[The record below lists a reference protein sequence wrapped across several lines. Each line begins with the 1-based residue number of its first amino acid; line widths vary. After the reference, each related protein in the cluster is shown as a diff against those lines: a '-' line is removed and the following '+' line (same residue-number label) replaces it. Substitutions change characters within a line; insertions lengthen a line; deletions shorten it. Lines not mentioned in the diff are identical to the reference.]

1 MFLKRIEIQGF
12 KSFADRSVISFEH
25 PVTGIV
31 GPNGCGKSNIS
42 DAIRWVLGEQS
53 VKSLRGSSMSDVIF
67 QGSADRRSVN
77 MAEVTLVFD
86 NKNRSLNSD
95 QQEIEITRRIY
106 RSGNEAQYL
115 INRVQVRLKDVLDL
129 ILDSGLGRDSLSM
142 ISQGNISSF
151 AEAKPIERRA
161 IFEEAA
167 GVAKYKKRKLE
178 SLSKLERTNDN
189 IERAMD
195 IFAELE
201 RQVSPL
207 KRQAKKAEIYKEKK
221 KRLEEIE
228 IAVLVQ
234 DIKNCNEQLDEC
246 RQRLFELESEK
257 LMYETTVQVHETANA
272 EGKKEMVALDIEINR
287 LQDEM
292 IRVLNE
298 IQTLETRK
306 VEIDEKRKY
315 ALEVGNTEEKARH
328 LKELLNEA
336 KLELEDRQ
344 SRYSAIETEIKL
356 LSENLTQTAMNY
368 AQFNQDYDGQSSIL
382 RRLVNR
388 REVLENLI
396 RQPFNTQAGV
406 RAVVENQNL
415 LSGVLGVVAQVLKP
429 HKGYEEA
436 VSTAL
441 GGALYNIVTTDE
453 ASARKAIDFLKRNQ
467 SGRATFLPLR
477 VMKAHS
483 IRPEHEMIAKNAQ
496 GYLGVAGDFV
506 ECDECFDPIVANL
519 LDSVLVTDD
528 LKNANTLAE
537 MLRFQYKIVTLD
549 GDVVHR
555 GGSMSGGKA
564 KNSNSFMT
572 NQKEY
577 DEIGDRITAQQA
589 KVDLA
594 FKALN
599 DIRKQRSEIES
610 KLTQARITHAQL
622 EPVVDAK
629 RAKYE
634 RLKNDY
640 EQLHPQTEEAEN
652 TSFADDLI
660 VHLNKAYSARD
671 EITMMIRRKREER
684 VKLSQEVERK
694 EQQIRQNRK
703 KLEEANRLERD
714 IQIEKTRFETRLE
727 TTLNRLTSEYQ
738 MTYEFALEKC
748 SGDLIENAKE
758 EVLQLRHEI
767 ESLGNVNMNAPEE
780 FEEVNERYEFMSK
793 QIDDLKNS
801 RDKLLNAIDEMDE
814 VMIKQFRETFDAI
827 NKELQETFM
836 ILFGGGKAK
845 LVLEDPDDILNTG
858 IDIDVQPPGKAVQ
871 NIRLFSGGEKSLI
884 AICVLFSILKVR
896 NVPLVIFDE
905 VEAALDQANVERFA
919 KYLTKFSKETQFLV
933 ITHRPGTMAQC
944 DILYG
949 VTMQKQGVSQMLKVE
964 LMDAI
969 DMADNK
975 EGAKA

>member
-12 KSFADRSVISFEH
+12 KSFADRSVISFDH
-25 PVTGIV
+25 PITGIV

-195 IFAELE
+195 IFSELE

-207 KRQAKKAEIYKEKK
+207 KRQAKKAEIYKAKK

-234 DIKNCNEQLDEC
+234 DIKSCNDQLEEFK
-246 RQRLFELESEK
+246 QKLFELESEK
-257 LMYETTVQVHETANA
+257 LMYETTIQVHETANA
-272 EGKKEMVALDIEINR
+272 EGKKEMVSLDIEINR

-292 IRVLNE
+292 IRIVNE

-315 ALEVGNTEEKARH
+315 ALEVGNDEEKAKQ
-328 LKELLNEA
+328 LKELLAEA
-336 KLELEDRQ
+336 KFELDDRQ
-344 SRYSAIETEIKL
+344 NRSSALETEIKL
-356 LSENLTQTAMNY
+356 LSENLTQIAMNY
-368 AQFNQDYDGQSSIL
+368 AQCNQEYDGQSSIL
-382 RRLVNR
+382 RRLINR
-388 REVLENLI
+388 KEVLENLI
-396 RQPFNTQAGV
+396 KQPFNTQAGV
-406 RAVVENQNL
+406 RAIVENQNS

-436 VSTAL
+436 ISTAL

-453 ASARKAIDFLKRNQ
+453 SAARKAIEFLKRNQ

-477 VMKAHS
+477 VMRAHT
-483 IRPEHEMIAKNAQ
+483 IRPEHEIVAQNVQ
-496 GYLGVAGDFV
+496 GYLGIAGDFV
-506 ECDECFDPIVANL
+506 ECEECYDPIVANL
-519 LDSVLVTDD
+519 LDNVLVTES
-528 LKNANTLAE
+528 LKDSDVLAATLHV
-537 MLRFQYKIVTLD
+537 QYKIVTLE

-555 GGSMSGGKA
+555 GGSMTGGRA
-564 KNSNSFMT
+564 KNSNSFMV

-577 DEIGDRITAQQA
+577 DEIDNKIVAQQA

-599 DIRKQRSEIES
+599 EVRKQRSEIES
-610 KLTQARITHAQL
+610 KLTQARINNAQL
-622 EPVVDAK
+622 EPVVEAK

-640 EQLHPQTEEAEN
+640 EQLDPQNREEEGV
-652 TSFADDLI
+652 SFADDLLLQ
-660 VHLNKAYSARD
+660 LNKAYSRRD
-671 EITMMIRRKREER
+671 EITTTIRRKREER
-684 VKLSQEVERK
+684 VKLSQEGERK

-703 KLEEANRLERD
+703 KLEEANRIERD
-714 IQIEKTRFETRLE
+714 IQIDKTRSETKLE

-748 SGDLIENAKE
+748 GGEYPENAKE

-767 ESLGNVNMNAPEE
+767 ESLGNINMNAPEE
-780 FEEVNERYEFMSK
+780 FEEVNERYEFMNK
-793 QIDDLKNS
+793 QIEDLKNS

-814 VMIKQFRETFDAI
+814 VMVKQFKETFDAI

-845 LVLEDPDDILNTG
+845 LVLEDPNDILNTG

-919 KYLTKFSKETQFLV
+919 KYLTKFSNDTQFLV

-969 DMADNK
+969 DMADEK

>member
-25 PVTGIV
+25 PITGIV

-86 NKNRSLNSD
+86 NQNHSLNSD
-95 QQEIEITRRIY
+95 QPEIEITRRIY

-129 ILDSGLGRDSLSM
+129 ILDTGLGRDSLSM

-167 GVAKYKKRKLE
+167 GVAKYKKRKME

-195 IFAELE
+195 IFSELE

-221 KRLEEIE
+221 KQLEEIE

-234 DIKNCNEQLDEC
+234 EIKSCNDQLEEC
-246 RQRLFELESEK
+246 RQKLFELESEK
-257 LMYETTVQVHETANA
+257 LMYETTIQVHETANA
-272 EGKKEMVALDIEINR
+272 EGKKEMVSLDIEINR

-292 IRVLNE
+292 LKVINE
-298 IQTLETRK
+298 IQILETRK

-315 ALEVGNTEEKARH
+315 ALEVGNSEEREKQLR
-328 LKELLNEA
+328 ELLNEA
-336 KLELEDRQ
+336 KFEFEDRQ
-344 SRYSAIETEIKL
+344 KRYSDIDTEIKL
-356 LSENLTQTAMNY
+356 LSENLTKTAMSY
-368 AQFNQDYDGQSSIL
+368 AEYNQEYEGQSSIL
-382 RRLVNR
+382 RRLINR
-388 REVLENLI
+388 KEVLESLI
-396 RQPFNTQAGV
+396 KQPFNSQAGV
-406 RAVVENQNL
+406 RAIIENQHSL
-415 LSGVLGVVAQVLKP
+415 QGVLGVVAQVLKP

-436 VSTAL
+436 ISTAL

-453 ASARKAIDFLKRNQ
+453 SAARNAIEFLKRNQ

-477 VMKAHS
+477 VMKAHT
-483 IRPEHEMIAKNAQ
+483 IRPEHEMIAKNAS

-506 ECDECFDPIVANL
+506 DCDECFDAIVGNL
-519 LDSVLVTDD
+519 LDNVLITEN
-528 LKNANTLAE
+528 LKDANGLAE

-555 GGSMSGGKA
+555 GGSMTGGKA
-564 KNSNSFMT
+564 RNSNSIMT

-577 DEIGDRITAQQA
+577 DEIDSKIVSQQA

-594 FKALN
+594 FKQLN
-599 DIRKQRSEIES
+599 EVKKQRSNIEAN
-610 KLTQARITHAQL
+610 LTQLHINSAQL
-622 EPVVDAK
+622 EPVVEAK

-634 RLKNDY
+634 RLKNEY
-640 EQLHPQTEEAEN
+640 EQLNPQHIEEGN
-652 TSFADDLI
+652 SFADDLI
-660 VHLNKAYSARD
+660 VQLNQAYSRRD
-671 EITMMIRRKREER
+671 EITTVIRRKREDR
-684 VKLSQEVERK
+684 VKLSQDVERK

-703 KLEEANRLERD
+703 KLEESNRLEREV
-714 IQIEKTRFETRLE
+714 QIDKTRSETRLE

-738 MTYEFALEKC
+738 MTYEFALEK
-748 SGDLIENAKE
+748 SGNEPLENAKE
-758 EVLQLRHEI
+758 EVIRLRHEI
-767 ESLGNVNMNAPEE
+767 EALGNVNMNAPEE
-780 FEEVNERYEFMSK
+780 FEEVNERYEFMNK
-793 QIDDLKNS
+793 QIEDLKNS
-801 RDKLLNAIDEMDE
+801 REKLLNAIDEMDE
-814 VMIKQFRETFDAI
+814 VMIKQFKETFDAI
-827 NKELQETFM
+827 NGELQETFM

-845 LVLEDPDDILNTG
+845 LVLEDPNDILNTG

-919 KYLTKFSKETQFLV
+919 KYLTKFSNETQFLV
-933 ITHRPGTMAQC
+933 ITHRPGTMTQC

-964 LMDAI
+964 LTDAI
-969 DMADNK
+969 DMADEEK
-975 EGAKA
+975 GAIA